1 MATIERFKMSTP
13 ERRRRVF
20 SKAFKVKKVKEIE
33 QKKVTIAQVSRA
45 YEVSKASIHRWI
57 NEYGS
62 ANEKIE
68 RVIVEEKSDTALL
81 LQYEKKIAELERLV
95 GQKQVLIDF
104 QAKMI
109 ELAEKEYRIDIKKK
123 SQD

>member
-1 MATIERFKMSTP
+1 MATIERFKMSTS
-13 ERRRRVF
+13 EKRRRVF
-20 SKAFKVKKVKEIE
+20 SRAFKVKKVKEIE

-45 YEVSKASIHRWI
+45 YAVSKTSIHRWI

-68 RVIVEEKSDTALL
+68 RVIVEEKSDTAILL
-81 LQYEKKIAELERLV
+81 KYEKKIAELERLV

>member
-1 MATIERFKMSTP
+1 MATIERFKMSTS
-13 ERRRRVF
+13 ERSRRVF

-45 YEVSKASIHRWI
+45 YEVSLRSIHNWI
-57 NEYGS
+57 NKYGS
-62 ANEKIE
+62 EKEKIE

-81 LQYEKKIAELERLV
+81 LKYEKKIAELERLV